1 MIYASII
8 ISNCLLLS
16 AFIYGVSSKQL
27 RTVAK
32 WYLLYLGF
40 VLSTELITET
50 LILGFNN
57 QNISFLYPF
66 YISSEFFALSNMF
79 ILSLGLSNKWRS
91 ITSIL
96 SLALFVEAVIL
107 WSHNQFFT
115 PGFGKILSHLIII
128 CLSGHLL
135 IKNLKELEIYNPFII
150 IYAALFLYYAV
161 SLFLFLLMDQLTL
174 SNIVI
179 WIMNN
184 ILSSILYGASIY
196 TFYQLKKSH

>member
-1 MIYASII
+1 MRS
-8 ISNCLLLS
+8 
-16 AFIYGVSSKQL
+16 
-27 RTVAK
+27 VAK
-32 WYLLYLGF
+32 WYLFYLGF

-115 PGFGKILSHLIII
+115 PGFGKIISHLTII

-161 SLFLFLLMDQLTL
+161 SLFLFLLMNQLDNVDYNTA
-174 SNIVI
+174 SII
-179 WIMNN
+179 WSMNN